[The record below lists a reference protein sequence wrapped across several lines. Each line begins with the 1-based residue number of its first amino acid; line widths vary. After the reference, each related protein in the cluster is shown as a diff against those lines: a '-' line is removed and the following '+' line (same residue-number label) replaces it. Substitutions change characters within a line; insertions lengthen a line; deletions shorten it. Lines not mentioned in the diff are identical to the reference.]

1 MAQQLSRAREGQ
13 RRVASPRQVADYL
26 LALRPI
32 LGDAVEARRVFI
44 RQLGLL
50 IEEARHGGR
59 AAVAQSAGRIGR
71 EQGPIFQQLR
81 IRVERVHPPPGCD
94 DCQRMA
100 ALWLDK
106 QNEACAVMDRVGM
119 SGDPGRLREAQQVLG
134 EARAYAHRFN
144 DEYARL
150 AAELR
155 RRVQIA
161 LRERERKRSLR
172 DLIPPA
178 GRAAGERRGDPL
190 GRAHP

>member
-1 MAQQLSRAREGQ
+1 
-13 RRVASPRQVADYL
+13 VASPRAIADYL

-32 LGDAVEARRVFI
+32 LADAVEARRVFI

-59 AAVAQSAGRIGR
+59 SAVAQSAGRIGR

-81 IRVERVHPPPGCD
+81 VRVERVHSPPGCE
-94 DCQRMA
+94 DCQKLA
-100 ALWLDK
+100 SLWLEK

-119 SGDPGRLREAQQVLG
+119 SGDPGKLRDAQQVLG

-150 AAELR
+150 AADLR
-155 RRVQIA
+155 RRVQVA
-161 LRERERKRSLR
+161 LRERERRRSLR
-172 DLIPPA
+172 DMLRRPTPEEPA
-178 GRAAGERRGDPL
+178 NAS
-190 GRAHP
+190 